1 MAQIPDKSG
10 ILRAYLPTGLV
21 FLLAAT
27 LALSWFG
34 TQALIFAVPFV
45 FLGLIPILQDRRGTT
60 DAATDL
66 RAALDREL
74 DKPLKT
80 GQGLACILLRVSPAQ
95 ITPLT
100 LTRLRHA
107 LRPEDRVFDLSDG
120 QIALLLGPASGL
132 DDPSLVRLGRRLQA
146 LVQEQVFTDGTPL
159 HPTASLALCRAPA
172 GTARSGT
179 ALLDG
184 LMVTLDEAARRG
196 PSALLLHTPGPHPGS
211 SSDSRAGARA

>member
-95 ITPLT
+95 VTPLA
-100 LTRLRHA
+100 LTRLRHS

-120 QIALLLGPASGL
+120 QIALLLGPVPGL
-132 DDPSLVRLGRRLQA
+132 DDPALVRLGRRLQTI
-146 LVQEQVFTDGTPL
+146 VEEQVFTGDATL
-159 HPTASLALCRAPA
+159 HPAASLALCLAPA
-172 GTARSGT
+172 GRLRSGT
-179 ALLDG
+179 ALLEG
-184 LMVTLDEAARRG
+184 LMVTLDETVRRG
-196 PSALLLHTPGPHPGS
+196 PSAMLVHDPGPQP
-211 SSDSRAGARA
+211 RR

>member
-1 MAQIPDKSG
+1 MAHLFGKSG
-10 ILRAYLPTGLV
+10 IIRAYLPTGLV
-21 FLLAAT
+21 FLLAAA

-34 TQALIFAVPFV
+34 LQALVFAVPFV
-45 FLGLIPILQDRRGTT
+45 FLGLIPLCQERRGTG

-74 DKPLKT
+74 DKALKA

-95 ITPLT
+95 VTPLA
-100 LTRLRHA
+100 LTRLRHG

-120 QIALLLGPASGL
+120 RIALLLGPASGL
-132 DDPSLVRLGRRLQA
+132 DDPSLIRLGRRLQA